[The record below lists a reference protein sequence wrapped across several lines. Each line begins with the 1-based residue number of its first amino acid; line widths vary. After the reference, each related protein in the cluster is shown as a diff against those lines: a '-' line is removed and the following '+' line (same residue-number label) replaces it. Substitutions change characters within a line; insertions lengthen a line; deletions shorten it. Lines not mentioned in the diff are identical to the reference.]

1 MKKEELKIIYY
12 SYKDQGEL
20 TGNRPALIEQA
31 REASRKA
38 WAPYS
43 GFRVGAALELEN
55 GAIISGN
62 NQENVAYPS
71 GLCAERVA
79 LFYASSQYPGVAV
92 KKLAIAAY
100 SGQHFTEKPVY
111 PCGDCRQV
119 LMEHEHRTGKKMEVI
134 MFGEKEI
141 KVVKSA
147 ADLLPLPF
155 DYDFQQ

>member
-1 MKKEELKIIYY
+1 VRKEELRIIYY
-12 SYKDQGEL
+12 SYNDPGEL
-20 TGNRPALIEQA
+20 TGSRPALIEHA

-55 GAIISGN
+55 GEIISGN

-100 SGQHFTEKPVY
+100 SGERFTEKPVY

-155 DYDFQQ
+155 DYDFKQ